1 MKIYYYDVK
10 YRVRD
15 WRKIK
20 SLIIKVI
27 SENKYKPGDLN
38 YIVTNDKEIQEL
50 NKKYLKHDYPTDV
63 LSFRYSKGQIIDGEI
78 FISIETVKRN
88 SKIYKTTV
96 KNELLRVIIHGTLHL
111 CGFKDR
117 KKAEKEIIR
126 KAEDYWLKYIKY

>member
-1 MKIYYYDVK
+1 VKIYYYDVK

-117 KKAEKEIIR
+117 KKAEKEIMR

>member
-1 MKIYYYDVK
+1 VKIYYYDVK

>member
-117 KKAEKEIIR
+117 KKAEKEIMR